1 MNRGVCIH
9 PISSQTENT
18 ERNENYSEFR
28 IDIMKPIYI
37 YVIDVQN
44 INDIHNKIR
53 ATGNEIK
60 YRL

>member
-37 YVIDVQN
+37 YVIDV
-44 INDIHNKIR
+44 
-53 ATGNEIK
+53 
-60 YRL
+60 

>member
-9 PISSQTENT
+9 PISSQTETT

-37 YVIDVQN
+37 YVIDV
-44 INDIHNKIR
+44 
-53 ATGNEIK
+53 
-60 YRL
+60 